1 MANAINPIRNAVR
14 SCLRRHRQRD
24 YIREEKEK
32 LARHNK
38 TLGLHISWKELC
50 RARRKT
56 GCCVDEYFH
65 FAFYNK
71 TDAQRDPYLT
81 LYRQDLIAEKVGD
94 VHRPLTIPGNKVL
107 FHTIFGEFLQREWC
121 NPSACTA
128 TEFLAFAARH
138 GEVIVKPSDL
148 CKGQGIYKF
157 RHEDDAKT
165 LALYRELRGQG
176 GLVEEVL
183 KQHPQMDLMN
193 PNLINTVRVATYTD
207 TDDVHIVAAAMR
219 TSGRA
224 DKCTDNLHG
233 GGCACSVDAQTGVV
247 NSNGFDNDM
256 RQFEAHPLTGTR
268 FIGFQIPLWNQV
280 LDLVRAAARRAYALP
295 QCHWIG
301 WDIAILPDGVALVEG
316 NWRQAT
322 DLIQGGGTGLY
333 YQLRELSKKV

>member
-24 YIREEKEK
+24 YIREEKGP
-32 LARHNK
+32 ARHNK
-38 TLGLHISWKELC
+38 TLGLHISFWKELC

-138 GEVIVKPSDL
+138 GEVIVKPSD
-148 CKGQGIYKF
+148 
-157 RHEDDAKT
+157 RAKDRAFT
-165 LALYRELRGQG
+165 
-176 GLVEEVL
+176 
-183 KQHPQMDLMN
+183 N
-193 PNLINTVRVATYTD
+193 S
-207 TDDVHIVAAAMR
+207 AMR
-219 TSGRA
+219 MTQKRWRYIGNCAGMAGWWR
-224 DKCTDNLHG
+224 KC
-233 GGCACSVDAQTGVV
+233 S
-247 NSNGFDNDM
+247 SS
-256 RQFEAHPLTGTR
+256 TR
-268 FIGFQIPLWNQV
+268 KW
-280 LDLVRAAARRAYALP
+280 
-295 QCHWIG
+295 
-301 WDIAILPDGVALVEG
+301 
-316 NWRQAT
+316 T
-322 DLIQGGGTGLY
+322 
-333 YQLRELSKKV
+333 

>member
-107 FHTIFGEFLQREWC
+107 FHTIFGEFFTGRAVCQ
-121 NPSACTA
+121 A
-128 TEFLAFAARH
+128 
-138 GEVIVKPSDL
+138 GKPSGILSVQAAFRGSDGICGERRRRSADDL
-148 CKGQGIYKF
+148 W
-157 RHEDDAKT
+157 A
-165 LALYRELRGQG
+165 G
-176 GLVEEVL
+176 GLYVS
-183 KQHPQMDLMN
+183 KRGFHC
-193 PNLINTVRVATYTD
+193 
-207 TDDVHIVAAAMR
+207 
-219 TSGRA
+219 G
-224 DKCTDNLHG
+224 
-233 GGCACSVDAQTGVV
+233 
-247 NSNGFDNDM
+247 NGHLQYGD
-256 RQFEAHPLTGTR
+256 
-268 FIGFQIPLWNQV
+268 
-280 LDLVRAAARRAYALP
+280 
-295 QCHWIG
+295 
-301 WDIAILPDGVALVEG
+301 
-316 NWRQAT
+316 
-322 DLIQGGGTGLY
+322 
-333 YQLRELSKKV
+333 